1 MILRVRKKVSRH
13 VYKRAWRR
21 FTGLVVGEW
30 VVQVLYCCWQG
41 RCDFCIQ
48 MLEIFSRSGV
58 EFEIV

>member
-1 MILRVRKKVSRH
+1 MNDVTSHEVRLWV
-13 VYKRAWRR
+13 R
-21 FTGLVVGEW
+21 FTGLAVGDW
-30 VVQVLYCCWQG
+30 VVQVLCCCWQW